1 LATGGRREFIL
12 SYEIIWEARGVV
24 KRFLGHVTSHDMLQ
38 SVVETEM
45 NVRFDD
51 LRYVINDFLGITGIS
66 SLPQDVEEISVIDK
80 GASMS
85 NSRIHIAVVATS
97 PEVIALASDY
107 ANSPLN
113 VYPTRIFSSLGEAR
127 SWLGVAC
134 PA

>member
-1 LATGGRREFIL
+1 LTINGWREFIL
-12 SYEIIWEARGVV
+12 SYEIIWEPRGVV
-24 KRFLGHVTSHDMLQ
+24 KRFFGHVTSHDMLQ

-51 LRYVINDFLGITGIS
+51 LRYVINDFLDITGIS

-85 NSRIHIAVVATS
+85 NSRIH
-97 PEVIALASDY
+97 IALASDY

-127 SWLGVAC
+127 SWLGVER
-134 PA
+134 PS